1 MATTTNRQSEHVD
14 QKPSDRHPL
23 RRAWISIA
31 LLPVALFLGSILSEQ
46 LYRLM
51 GYEPMATVPLWLDL
65 VGWIPTLVV
74 FSIPCVASMLYG
86 REANRTGDHRGRVPL
101 LIGCVAGIGF
111 LIMAI
116 QAVVSSTHL

>member
-1 MATTTNRQSEHVD
+1 MATTTNHHYEQVD

-31 LLPVALFLGSILSEQ
+31 WIPVALFLGSILSEQ
-46 LYRLM
+46 VYRLM

-65 VGWIPTLVV
+65 VGWIPTLSV
-74 FSIPCVASMLYG
+74 FFIPCAASVLYA
-86 REANRTGDHRGRVPL
+86 REAIRTGDHRGRVPL
-101 LIGCVAGIGF
+101 LIGCLVGIGF
-111 LIMAI
+111 LAVAI

>member
-1 MATTTNRQSEHVD
+1 V
-14 QKPSDRHPL
+14 

-31 LLPVALFLGSILSEQ
+31 LIPLALFLGAILSEQ
-46 LYRLM
+46 VYRLM

-74 FSIPCVASMLYG
+74 FSIPCVTAVLSG
-86 REANRTGDHRGRVPL
+86 REAYRTGDNRGRIPM
-101 LIGCVAGIGF
+101 LIGGLLGIGF
-111 LIMAI
+111 LVMAI

>member
-1 MATTTNRQSEHVD
+1 MSADLHEESIEQR
-14 QKPSDRHPL
+14 PSNRHPF
-23 RRAWISIA
+23 RRAWISVA
-31 LLPVALFLGSILSEQ
+31 LMPAALFLGSILSEL

-51 GYEPMATVPLWLDL
+51 GYEPMATVPLWFDL

-74 FSIPCVASMLYG
+74 FSIPCVAAVRYG
-86 REANRTGDHRGRVPL
+86 REAQRTGDRRGRVPL
-101 LIGCVAGIGF
+101 IIGYLIGIGF

>member
-1 MATTTNRQSEHVD
+1 MTAGLHEKRVEHN
-14 QKPSDRHPL
+14 PSNRHPL

-31 LLPVALFLGSILSEQ
+31 LIPVALFLGSILSEQ
-46 LYRLM
+46 VYRLM

-74 FSIPCVASMLYG
+74 FSIPCAAAVIYG
-86 REANRTGDHRGRVPL
+86 REASRTGDHRGRVPL
-101 LIGCVAGIGF
+101 LIGWLASAGF

-116 QAVVSSTHL
+116 QAVVSSSHL